1 MNTLER
7 FKREIGFIGFNT
19 NPIKQ
24 EETVEADVVCDYKND
39 PTVAVDQVPTG
50 VMLDRLAVDIVK
62 EAKKDFKDS
71 TLINQHKLS
80 IIEAIFE
87 EPKVVMISA
96 ESKHSSTKRKTT
108 TTTTTTTKTTT
119 TVATTTTTTKTTTK
133 ATTTSTTQ
141 ATTLTEAV
149 FTTTSLATTQAT
161 SPAATTAIMTTTTT
175 TTTTT
180 KTTKKP
186 TTTKKSSRCSG
197 KKRGGC
203 HFNAKCYEKGKK
215 CRCRQ
220 GYRGDGVNN
229 CAGMF
234 YQNLVTVMLVTT
246 VCW

>member
-108 TTTTTTTKTTT
+108 TTTTKTTT

-141 ATTLTEAV
+141 GTTLTEAA

-161 SPAATTAIMTTTTT
+161 SPAATTTAIMTTTTT

-246 VCW
+246 VSW